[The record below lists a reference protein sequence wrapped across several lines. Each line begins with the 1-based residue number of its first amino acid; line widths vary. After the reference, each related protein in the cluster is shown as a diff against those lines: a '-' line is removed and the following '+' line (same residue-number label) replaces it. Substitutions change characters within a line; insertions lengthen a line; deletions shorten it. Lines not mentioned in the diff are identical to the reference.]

1 MMAYIYVAS
10 FESIRQQEVCRAR
23 RIAERAPALFVYIT
37 L

>member
-1 MMAYIYVAS
+1 MMAYVAS
-10 FESIRQQEVCRAR
+10 FESIRQQEVRRA